1 MAVLDVVHGVAQNSL
16 RVSLAE
22 NSFID
27 SGLRSSGNHQIR
39 TFKVR
44 RGKLLRSPF
53 HFSLRDPLPDGWR
66 HLRRDNANARLGCKK
81 ALNLPFRDGTA
92 TDNHNQAI
100 AKLHENGQ
108 QARSEEHTSE
118 LQSRQYLVCRL
129 LLEKKKN

>member
-1 MAVLDVVHGVAQNSL
+1 MKRKALSQRGPPAVRGNSDLQIAALHDRAIVKMAVLDVVHGVAQNSL

-44 RGKLLRSPF
+44 RGKLLRPPF

-66 HLRRDNANARLGCKK
+66 HLRRDNANARLISIMTR
-81 ALNLPFRDGTA
+81 NLP
-92 TDNHNQAI
+92 
-100 AKLHENGQ
+100 LHAGS
-108 QARSEEHTSE
+108 A
-118 LQSRQYLVCRL
+118 
-129 LLEKKKN
+129 